1 MKEIGLKLKE
11 NREEN
16 GVSLE
21 EAASDLQVKVEELEN
36 IEEGNR
42 EFFSDILGVKNLI
55 KDYAKYLGLD
65 GDTLLDEFKSV
76 IHLDESILDSK
87 YVSDI
92 SFSSSTNLSVVLPC
106 AETTTITLLLFSYS
120 LIICLHTFRS
130 FSLSATELP
139 PNFCTIMPILAPS
152 LLFSINKI

>member
-65 GDTLLDEFKSV
+65 GDILLDELNEYLFEQTSRISLSDIEEARK
-76 IHLDESILDSK
+76 LKEESETDMKIISP
-87 YVSDI
+87 YTVSDEKNSNLYILLGGILILIVIAIMGYVGFSNSVDKEVINSKI
-92 SFSSSTNLSVVLPC
+92 SYKLG
-106 AETTTITLLLFSYS
+106 E
-120 LIICLHTFRS
+120 
-130 FSLSATELP
+130 
-139 PNFCTIMPILAPS
+139 
-152 LLFSINKI
+152 

>member
-65 GDTLLDEFKSV
+65 GDILLDELNEYLFEQTSRISLSDIEEARK
-76 IHLDESILDSK
+76 LKEESEKDMKIISP
-87 YVSDI
+87 YTVSDEKNSNLYILFGGILILIVIAIMGYVGFSNSVDKEVINSKI
-92 SFSSSTNLSVVLPC
+92 SYKLG
-106 AETTTITLLLFSYS
+106 E
-120 LIICLHTFRS
+120 
-130 FSLSATELP
+130 
-139 PNFCTIMPILAPS
+139 
-152 LLFSINKI
+152 